1 MASYRS
7 VLSQIGW
14 PGSYPLDE
22 DLYAQR
28 YLIECCLSK
37 LKQFRE
43 IATHFEK
50 TAQNNRAVVTVT
62 AIVLWIK

>member
-7 VLSQIGW
+7 ALSQTGW
-14 PGSYPLDE
+14 LGSYLLDK

-28 YLIECCLSK
+28 YFIECCLSK
-37 LKQFRE
+37 LRQFRE
-43 IATHFEK
+43 ITHFEK

>member
-7 VLSQIGW
+7 ALNQTDW
-14 PGSYPLDE
+14 LGSYLLDK

-28 YLIECCLSK
+28 YFIECCLSK